1 MKKFNLLFHR
11 YFYRYALPFILAVSL
26 TTALLWERDI
36 PILSISFWGLIIIAY
51 LYTKLKEH
59 QSIRFIDGALDLDK
73 KIISMFYK
81 SENYLYIVTP
91 YFLVGENRVQSIY
104 KAIENG
110 ASVSILVNDE
120 ALMNKSTIEEL
131 LRLKKQGCTIN
142 QNPNLHSKIY
152 LNEKGAITCS
162 LNLNHNS
169 VNKSL
174 EVGHQTNNVN
184 ELKKIE
190 NIIKRYLKDENTKP
204 FTGKIEE
211 GFCIRTKSIIPL
223 NPKKP
228 ISYSEWYRTNDRN
241 GKYCHKCGKESEVT
255 VSNPLC
261 DEHK

>member
-1 MKKFNLLFHR
+1 MTLMRSIYQILVSKKR
-11 YFYRYALPFILAVSL
+11 S
-26 TTALLWERDI
+26 
-36 PILSISFWGLIIIAY
+36 
-51 LYTKLKEH
+51 
-59 QSIRFIDGALDLDK
+59 
-73 KIISMFYK
+73 
-81 SENYLYIVTP
+81 
-91 YFLVGENRVQSIY
+91 VGIY

-110 ASVSILVNDE
+110 SSVSILVNDE

-152 LNEKGAITCS
+152 LNEKAAITWS

-211 GFCIRTKSIIPL
+211 VE
-223 NPKKP
+223 NKKGRA
-228 ISYSEWYRTNDRN
+228 SYITNWIYKMIN
-241 GKYCHKCGKESEVT
+241 NHT
-255 VSNPLC
+255 I
-261 DEHK
+261 